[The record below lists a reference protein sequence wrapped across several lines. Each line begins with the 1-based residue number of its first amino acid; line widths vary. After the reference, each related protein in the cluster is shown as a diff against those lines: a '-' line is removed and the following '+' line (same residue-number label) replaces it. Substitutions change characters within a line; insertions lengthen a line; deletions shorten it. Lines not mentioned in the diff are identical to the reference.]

1 MRKGRLKG
9 RSGQPALTFFP
20 TASVG
25 PSVLSTCI
33 SKPGPSGRPIR
44 KKSPVDSLIDP
55 LLTLTSWP
63 PIVAPPRPLSI
74 HPPRNPLDIPT
85 PPNGGGSGT
94 TPPRLICSDPHRCR
108 VDCALSLNGSKSGST
123 PTGLSC
129 DVREKGR
136 GKHEPD
142 TLRGASCPSS
152 AEIQARR
159 PLKTAEKAACT
170 GRPGKT
176 TERSSGCA
184 QPLIQ
189 VLWARPEHGLDP
201 VELACADALRPGAC
215 NASVSLTASTPAHT
229 PLRCFR
235 ATPADP
241 PTGAFTSRT
250 GPCCMTHR
258 RTMASTWL
266 YRHGA
271 ILRGIQ
277 ALAS

>member
-55 LLTLTSWP
+55 LLTLTSCP
-63 PIVAPPRPLSI
+63 PVF
-74 HPPRNPLDIPT
+74 T
-85 PPNGGGSGT
+85 PPPLTPSAPHRSP
-94 TPPRLICSDPHRCR
+94 PPRLICSDPHRYR

-142 TLRGASCPSS
+142 TLRG
-152 AEIQARR
+152 
-159 PLKTAEKAACT
+159 
-170 GRPGKT
+170 
-176 TERSSGCA
+176 
-184 QPLIQ
+184 
-189 VLWARPEHGLDP
+189 
-201 VELACADALRPGAC
+201 
-215 NASVSLTASTPAHT
+215 
-229 PLRCFR
+229 
-235 ATPADP
+235 
-241 PTGAFTSRT
+241 
-250 GPCCMTHR
+250 
-258 RTMASTWL
+258 
-266 YRHGA
+266 
-271 ILRGIQ
+271 
-277 ALAS
+277 

>member
-55 LLTLTSWP
+55 LLTLTSRP
-63 PIVAPPRPLSI
+63 PVVTPPRPLRPAP
-74 HPPRNPLDIPT
+74 HRYPAPR
-85 PPNGGGSGT
+85 
-94 TPPRLICSDPHRCR
+94 PRLICSDPHRYR

-142 TLRGASCPSS
+142 TL
-152 AEIQARR
+152 
-159 PLKTAEKAACT
+159 
-170 GRPGKT
+170 
-176 TERSSGCA
+176 
-184 QPLIQ
+184 
-189 VLWARPEHGLDP
+189 
-201 VELACADALRPGAC
+201 
-215 NASVSLTASTPAHT
+215 
-229 PLRCFR
+229 
-235 ATPADP
+235 
-241 PTGAFTSRT
+241 
-250 GPCCMTHR
+250 
-258 RTMASTWL
+258 
-266 YRHGA
+266 
-271 ILRGIQ
+271 
-277 ALAS
+277 

>member
-55 LLTLTSWP
+55 LLTLTSCP
-63 PIVAPPRPLSI
+63 PVV
-74 HPPRNPLDIPT
+74 T
-85 PPNGGGSGT
+85 PP
-94 TPPRLICSDPHRCR
+94 PLICSAPHRSR
-108 VDCALSLNGSKSGST
+108 IDRTLSLDGATSGST
-123 PTGLSC
+123 PTGLWC
-129 DVREKGR
+129 EVREKGR
-136 GKHEPD
+136 GKHGPD
-142 TLRGASCPSS
+142 TRRGASCPSS

-159 PLKTAEKAACT
+159 PLQALGKAAGT

-229 PLRCFR
+229 PLRRFR

-241 PTGAFTSRT
+241 PTGDCRSD
-250 GPCCMTHR
+250 H
-258 RTMASTWL
+258 
-266 YRHGA
+266 
-271 ILRGIQ
+271 Q
-277 ALAS
+277 ALLPAGQAPVA

>member
-55 LLTLTSWP
+55 LLTLTSCP
-63 PIVAPPRPLSI
+63 PVVTPPRPISSVP
-74 HPPRNPLDIPT
+74 HQYPPPYASSLTGPKTRSN
-85 PPNGGGSGT
+85 
-94 TPPRLICSDPHRCR
+94 PPRLICSDPHRYR

-142 TLRGASCPSS
+142 TLRGAS
-152 AEIQARR
+152 
-159 PLKTAEKAACT
+159 
-170 GRPGKT
+170 
-176 TERSSGCA
+176 
-184 QPLIQ
+184 
-189 VLWARPEHGLDP
+189 
-201 VELACADALRPGAC
+201 
-215 NASVSLTASTPAHT
+215 
-229 PLRCFR
+229 
-235 ATPADP
+235 
-241 PTGAFTSRT
+241 
-250 GPCCMTHR
+250 
-258 RTMASTWL
+258 
-266 YRHGA
+266 
-271 ILRGIQ
+271 
-277 ALAS
+277 